1 MTTMMNNGAREMQN
15 NVEKYATELKHS
27 QDSLMLQYM
36 PALRAMAFRLRERL
50 PSSIDINDLISIG
63 TEEMIKLARRYDSS
77 INDSFWGYAKMR
89 VYGSML
95 DYLRELDIVSRSSR
109 KLIKSI
115 DREVSKY
122 FNEHE
127 EEPSDEYLAEV
138 LGEEVKKIKEAR
150 IASDIYSVIPIDE
163 QYNAIIADNIVENV
177 QKDELVSLI
186 KDILSSLTKREQ
198 TIIQLYYFEEL
209 SLGEISEILN
219 ITSSRISQIHKEV
232 IKKIRNRLGD
242 ING

>member
-1 MTTMMNNGAREMQN
+1 MQN
-15 NVEKYATELKHS
+15 NVEKYTAELKHS

-115 DREVSKY
+115 DKEVSKY

-127 EEPSDEYLAEV
+127 EEPTDEYLAEV
-138 LGEEVKKIKEAR
+138 LGEDVKKIKEAR
-150 IASDIYSVIPIDE
+150 IASDIYTVIPIDE
-163 QYNAIIADNIVENV
+163 QYNAIIADNVIENV

-209 SLGEISEILN
+209 SLGEISEI
-219 ITSSRISQIHKEV
+219 
-232 IKKIRNRLGD
+232 
-242 ING
+242 

>member
-1 MTTMMNNGAREMQN
+1 MQN
-15 NVEKYATELKHS
+15 NVEKYTAELKHS

-115 DREVSKY
+115 DKEVSKY

-127 EEPSDEYLAEV
+127 EEPTDEYLAEV
-138 LGEEVKKIKEAR
+138 LGEDVKKIKEAR
-150 IASDIYSVIPIDE
+150 IASDIYTVIPIDE
-163 QYNAIIADNIVENV
+163 QYNAIIADNVIENI

>member
-1 MTTMMNNGAREMQN
+1 MRVEMQSN
-15 NVEKYATELKHS
+15 NIDKYTAELKHS
-27 QDSLMLQYM
+27 QDILMLQYM

-95 DYLRELDIVSRSSR
+95 DYLRELDTVSRSSR

-115 DREVSKY
+115 DKEVSKY

-127 EEPSDEYLAEV
+127 EEPSDEYLADI
-138 LGEEVKKIKEAR
+138 LGEDVKKIKEAR

-163 QYNAIIADNIVENV
+163 QYNAIIADNVVENV
-177 QKDELVSLI
+177 QKDELIDII
-186 KDILSSLTKREQ
+186 KDILSTLGKREQ
-198 TIIQLYYFEEL
+198 TIIQMYYFDEL
-209 SLGEISEILN
+209 SLSEISEILN

-242 ING
+242 LNG

>member
-1 MTTMMNNGAREMQN
+1 MQN
-15 NVEKYATELKHS
+15 NVEKYTAELKHS

-115 DREVSKY
+115 DKEVSKY

-127 EEPSDEYLAEV
+127 EEPTDEYLAEV
-138 LGEEVKKIKEAR
+138 LGEDVKKIKEAR
-150 IASDIYSVIPIDE
+150 IASDIYTVIPIDE
-163 QYNAIIADNIVENV
+163 QYNAIIADNVVENV

-186 KDILSSLTKREQ
+186 KDILASLTKREQ

>member
-1 MTTMMNNGAREMQN
+1 MLKQPLD
-15 NVEKYATELKHS
+15 KYKAELKHT
-27 QDSLMLQYM
+27 QDALMLQYI

-95 DYLRELDIVSRSSR
+95 DYLRGLDIVSRANR

-127 EEPSDEYLAEV
+127 EEPSDEYLAEI
-138 LGEEVKKIKEAR
+138 LNEDIKKIKEAR
-150 IASDIYSVIPIDE
+150 IASDIYALVSIDE
-163 QYNAIIADNIVENV
+163 QYNAIEGDNTIEKI
-177 QKDELVSLI
+177 QKDELVEIVQSVLQT
-186 KDILSSLTKREQ
+186 LSKREQ
-198 TIIQLYYFEEL
+198 MIVQLYYFEEL
-209 SLGEISEILN
+209 SLNEISEILN

-232 IKKIRNRLGD
+232 IKKIRLRIGD

>member
-1 MTTMMNNGAREMQN
+1 MQKSSYEM
-15 NVEKYATELKHS
+15 ELKHA
-27 QDSLMLQYM
+27 QDALMLQYM

-95 DYLRELDIVSRSSR
+95 DYLRELDIVSRANR
-109 KLIKSI
+109 KLIKAI

-122 FNEHE
+122 FNENE

-138 LGEEVKKIKEAR
+138 LGEDIKKIKEAR
-150 IASDIYSVIPIDE
+150 IASDIYSLIPIDE
-163 QYNAIIADNIVENV
+163 QYNAIENDGTTDRIE
-177 QKDELVSLI
+177 KEELVGIIQSVLGT
-186 KDILSSLTKREQ
+186 LSKREQ
-198 TIIQLYYFEEL
+198 MIIQLYYFEEL
-209 SLGEISEILN
+209 SLAEISEILN
-219 ITSSRISQIHKEV
+219 ITSSRISQIHKDV
-232 IKKIRNRLGD
+232 IKKIRVRLSD
-242 ING
+242 IEV

>member
-1 MTTMMNNGAREMQN
+1 MTKEPRDQFKE
-15 NVEKYATELKHS
+15 ELKHA

-95 DYLRELDIVSRSSR
+95 DYLRELDIVSRANR
-109 KLIKSI
+109 KLIKAI

-127 EEPSDEYLAEV
+127 EEPNDEYLATI
-138 LGEEVKKIKEAR
+138 LGEDIKKIKEAR
-150 IASDIYSVIPIDE
+150 IASDFYALVSIDE
-163 QYNAIIADNIVENV
+163 QYNAIESDNTIEKI
-177 QKDELVSLI
+177 QKEELVEIVQSV
-186 KDILSSLTKREQ
+186 LSTLTQREQ
-198 TIIQLYYFEEL
+198 MIIQMYYFDEL
-209 SLGEISEILN
+209 SLNEISEILN

-232 IKKIRNRLGD
+232 IKKIRLRLGD
-242 ING
+242 LNG

>member
-1 MTTMMNNGAREMQN
+1 MQS

-127 EEPSDEYLAEV
+127 EEPTDEYLAEV
-138 LGEEVKKIKEAR
+138 LGEDVKKIKEAR

-163 QYNAIIADNIVENV
+163 QYNAIIADNVVENV
-177 QKDELVSLI
+177 QQDELVSLI

>member
-1 MTTMMNNGAREMQN
+1 MNNGVLKMQN
-15 NVEKYATELKHS
+15 NVEKYTAELKHS

-115 DREVSKY
+115 DKEVSKY

-138 LGEEVKKIKEAR
+138 LGEDVKKIKEAR

-163 QYNAIIADNIVENV
+163 QYNAIIADNVVENV
-177 QKDELVSLI
+177 QKDELVSLVR
-186 KDILSSLTKREQ
+186 DILSSLSKREQ

-242 ING
+242 IDG

>member
-1 MTTMMNNGAREMQN
+1 MRVEMQN
-15 NVEKYATELKHS
+15 NNIEKYTAELKHS
-27 QDSLMLQYM
+27 QDILMLQYM

-95 DYLRELDIVSRSSR
+95 DYLRELDTVSRSSR

-115 DREVSKY
+115 DKEVSRY
-122 FNEHE
+122 FNEFE
-127 EEPSDEYLAEV
+127 EEPSDEYLAEI
-138 LGEEVKKIKEAR
+138 LGEDIKKIKEAR

-163 QYNAIIADNIVENV
+163 QYNAIIADNVIENV
-177 QKDELVSLI
+177 QKDELVSII
-186 KDILSSLTKREQ
+186 KDILSTLGKREQ
-198 TIIQLYYFEEL
+198 TIIQMYYFDEL
-209 SLGEISEILN
+209 SLSEISEILN

-242 ING
+242 VNG

>member
-1 MTTMMNNGAREMQN
+1 MRNKMQN
-15 NVEKYATELKHS
+15 NVEKYTAELKHS

-115 DREVSKY
+115 DKEVSKY

-127 EEPSDEYLAEV
+127 EEPTDEYLAEV
-138 LGEEVKKIKEAR
+138 LGEDVKKIKEAR

-163 QYNAIIADNIVENV
+163 QYNAIIADNVVENV
-177 QKDELVSLI
+177 QKDELVSLV
-186 KDILSSLTKREQ
+186 KDILASLTKREQ

>member
-1 MTTMMNNGAREMQN
+1 MQN
-15 NVEKYATELKHS
+15 NIEKYTAELKHS
-27 QDSLMLQYM
+27 QDFLMLQYM

-115 DREVSKY
+115 DKEVSKY
-122 FNEHE
+122 FNENE
-127 EEPSDEYLAEV
+127 EEPTDEYLAEV
-138 LGEEVKKIKEAR
+138 LGEDVKKIKEAR

-163 QYNAIIADNIVENV
+163 QYNAIIADNVVENV
-177 QKDELVSLI
+177 QKDELVGI
-186 KDILSSLTKREQ
+186 IQNILSTLGKREQ
-198 TIIQLYYFEEL
+198 MIIQMYYFDEL
-209 SLGEISEILN
+209 SLGEISEILH

-242 ING
+242 IDG

>member
-1 MTTMMNNGAREMQN
+1 MIMAKEPLDSYK
-15 NVEKYATELKHS
+15 EELKHA
-27 QDSLMLQYM
+27 QDALMLQYM

-95 DYLRELDIVSRSSR
+95 DYLRGLDVVSRSNR
-109 KLIKSI
+109 KLIKTI
-115 DREVSKY
+115 DREVSRY

-127 EEPSDEYLAEV
+127 EEPSDEYLAEI
-138 LGEEVKKIKEAR
+138 LHEDIKKVKEAR
-150 IASDIYSVIPIDE
+150 IASDIYALVSIDE
-163 QYNAIIADNIVENV
+163 QYNAIESDNTIDKI
-177 QKDELVSLI
+177 QKEELIEIIQAV
-186 KDILSSLTKREQ
+186 LSTLSQREQ
-198 TIIQLYYFEEL
+198 MIVQMYYFDEL
-209 SLGEISEILN
+209 SLSEISEILH

-232 IKKIRNRLGD
+232 IKKIRLRLGD
-242 ING
+242 LNG

>member
-1 MTTMMNNGAREMQN
+1 MQN
-15 NVEKYATELKHS
+15 NVEKYTAELKHS

-115 DREVSKY
+115 DKEVSKY

-138 LGEEVKKIKEAR
+138 LGEDVKKIKEAR

-163 QYNAIIADNIVENV
+163 QYNAIIADNVVENV
-177 QKDELVSLI
+177 QKDELVSLVR
-186 KDILSSLTKREQ
+186 DILSSLSKREQ

-242 ING
+242 IDG

>member
-1 MTTMMNNGAREMQN
+1 MLKQPLD
-15 NVEKYATELKHS
+15 KYKAELKHT
-27 QDSLMLQYM
+27 QDALMLQYI

-95 DYLRELDIVSRSSR
+95 DYLRGLDIVSRANR

-127 EEPSDEYLAEV
+127 EEPSDEYLAEI
-138 LGEEVKKIKEAR
+138 LNEDIKKIKEAR
-150 IASDIYSVIPIDE
+150 IASDIYALVSIDE
-163 QYNAIIADNIVENV
+163 QYNAIEGDNTIEKI
-177 QKDELVSLI
+177 QKDELVEIVQSVLQT
-186 KDILSSLTKREQ
+186 LSKREQ
-198 TIIQLYYFEEL
+198 TIVQLYYFEEL
-209 SLGEISEILN
+209 SLNEISEILN

-232 IKKIRNRLGD
+232 IKKIRLRIGD

>member
-1 MTTMMNNGAREMQN
+1 MNSGAKMGLEKMQN
-15 NVEKYATELKHS
+15 NIEKYTTELKHA

-95 DYLRELDIVSRSSR
+95 DYLRELDVVSRSSR

-115 DREVSKY
+115 DREVSRY

-127 EEPSDEYLAEV
+127 EEPTDEYLAEV
-138 LGEEVKKIKEAR
+138 LGEDVKKIKEAR

-163 QYNAIIADNIVENV
+163 QYNAIIADNVVENV
-177 QKDELVSLI
+177 QQDELVSLI

>member
-1 MTTMMNNGAREMQN
+1 MLKQPLD
-15 NVEKYATELKHS
+15 KYKAELKHT
-27 QDSLMLQYM
+27 QDALMLQYI

-95 DYLRELDIVSRSSR
+95 DYLRGLDIVSRANR

-127 EEPSDEYLAEV
+127 EEPSDEYLAEI
-138 LGEEVKKIKEAR
+138 LNEDIKKIKEAR
-150 IASDIYSVIPIDE
+150 IASDIYALVSIDE
-163 QYNAIIADNIVENV
+163 QYNAIEGDNTIEKI
-177 QKDELVSLI
+177 QKDELIEIVQSVLQT
-186 KDILSSLTKREQ
+186 LSKREQ
-198 TIIQLYYFEEL
+198 TIVQLYYFEEL
-209 SLGEISEILN
+209 SLNEISEILN

-232 IKKIRNRLGD
+232 IKKIRLRIGD

>member
-1 MTTMMNNGAREMQN
+1 MQN

-95 DYLRELDIVSRSSR
+95 DYLRELDVVSRSSR

-127 EEPSDEYLAEV
+127 EEPSDEYLAEI
-138 LGEEVKKIKEAR
+138 LGEDIKKIKEAR

-163 QYNAIIADNIVENV
+163 QYNAIIADNVVENV

-198 TIIQLYYFEEL
+198 TIIQLYYFDEL

>member
-1 MTTMMNNGAREMQN
+1 MQN
-15 NVEKYATELKHS
+15 NVEKYTAELKHS

-115 DREVSKY
+115 DKEVSKY

-127 EEPSDEYLAEV
+127 EEPTYEYLAEV
-138 LGEEVKKIKEAR
+138 LGEDVKKIKEAR
-150 IASDIYSVIPIDE
+150 IASDIYTVIPIDE
-163 QYNAIIADNIVENV
+163 QYNAIIADNVIENV

>member
-1 MTTMMNNGAREMQN
+1 MQN
-15 NVEKYATELKHS
+15 NVEKYTAELKHS

-115 DREVSKY
+115 DKEVSKY

-127 EEPSDEYLAEV
+127 EEPTDEYLAEV
-138 LGEEVKKIKEAR
+138 LGEDVKKIKEAR

-163 QYNAIIADNIVENV
+163 QYNAIIADNVVENV
-177 QKDELVSLI
+177 QKDELVSLV
-186 KDILSSLTKREQ
+186 KDILASLTKREQ

>member
-1 MTTMMNNGAREMQN
+1 MMRVEVQN
-15 NVEKYATELKHS
+15 SIEKYATELKHS
-27 QDSLMLQYM
+27 QDFLMLQYM

-95 DYLRELDIVSRSSR
+95 DYLRELDTVSRSSR

-115 DREVSKY
+115 DKEVSRY
-122 FNEHE
+122 FNENE

-138 LGEEVKKIKEAR
+138 LGEDVKKIKEAR

-163 QYNAIIADNIVENV
+163 QYNAIIADNVIENV
-177 QKDELVSLI
+177 QKDELVGII
-186 KDILSSLTKREQ
+186 KDILSSLSKREQ

-209 SLGEISEILN
+209 SLGEISEILH

-232 IKKIRNRLGD
+232 IKKIRNRLGN

>member
-1 MTTMMNNGAREMQN
+1 MQQKTTYES
-15 NVEKYATELKHS
+15 ELKHS
-27 QDSLMLQYM
+27 QDALMLQYM

-95 DYLRELDIVSRSSR
+95 DYLRELDVVSRSSR

-122 FNEHE
+122 FNENE

-138 LGEEVKKIKEAR
+138 LNEDVKKIREAR
-150 IASDIYSVIPIDE
+150 IASDIYSLIPLDE
-163 QYNAIIADNIVENV
+163 QYNAIEGDDIVEKLE
-177 QKDELVSLI
+177 KDELVNII
-186 KDILSSLTKREQ
+186 KDVLSSLSKREQ

-209 SLGEISEILN
+209 SLNEISEILD

-232 IKKIRNRLGD
+232 IKKIRSRVGN

>member
-1 MTTMMNNGAREMQN
+1 MQN
-15 NVEKYATELKHS
+15 NVEKYTAELKHS

-115 DREVSKY
+115 DKEVSKY
-122 FNEHE
+122 FNEYE
-127 EEPSDEYLAEV
+127 EEPTDEYLAEV
-138 LGEEVKKIKEAR
+138 LGEDVKKIKEAR

-163 QYNAIIADNIVENV
+163 QYNAIIADNVVENV
-177 QKDELVSLI
+177 QKDELVSLV
-186 KDILSSLTKREQ
+186 KDILASLTKREQ

>member
-1 MTTMMNNGAREMQN
+1 MTAMPRLDSYKEN
-15 NVEKYATELKHS
+15 LKHA

-50 PSSIDINDLISIG
+50 PSSVDINDLISIG

-95 DYLRELDIVSRSSR
+95 DYLRELDVVSRSNR
-109 KLIKSI
+109 KLIKAI
-115 DREVSKY
+115 DREVTNY
-122 FNEHE
+122 FNQHE

-138 LGEEVKKIKEAR
+138 LGEDIKKIKDAR
-150 IASDIYSVIPIDE
+150 IASDVYLLVPIDE
-163 QYNAIIADNIVENV
+163 QYNALEEDNTLQKV
-177 QKDELVSLI
+177 QKDELVELVQ
-186 KDILSSLTKREQ
+186 KVLSSLSKREQ

-209 SLGEISEILN
+209 NLHEISEILH
-219 ITSSRISQIHKEV
+219 ITSSRISQIHKEI
-232 IKKIRNRLGD
+232 IKKIRARLGD
-242 ING
+242 LSEFIE